1 LAGSVLM
8 LISQPLATMPSQSAN
23 PALQTE
29 IVQAPCAQAETALGA
44 EHTLPQAPQL
54 FTLVRRLASH
64 PLLRFPSQLP
74 QPGAQVIAQTP
85 AEHVPL
91 ALFAE
96 QTDPQAPQFWASVN
110 RLVSQPLAA
119 L

>member
-1 LAGSVLM
+1 M

-29 IVQAPCAQAETALGA
+29 IVQAPCAQAETALVA

-85 AEHVPL
+85 AEHVPV

-96 QTDPQAPQFWASVN
+96 QIDPQAPQFWASVN
-110 RLVSQPLAA
+110 RLVSQPLAT